1 MKALRH
7 AARPVVALVGCALMT
22 CTFVGCQTSVGGQTL
37 PSAYYLRDD
46 MQYYPHGPEDQLTN
60 QINAIEQY
68 KLEQAG
74 LAEGIDIEPPAPQPG
89 N

>member
-7 AARPVVALVGCALMT
+7 AARPVVAFVGSALMT

-46 MQYYPHGPEDQLTN
+46 LQYFPH
-60 QINAIEQY
+60 NALEQY

-74 LAEGIDIEPPAPQPG
+74 LTEPLDVEPPAPQ
-89 N
+89 